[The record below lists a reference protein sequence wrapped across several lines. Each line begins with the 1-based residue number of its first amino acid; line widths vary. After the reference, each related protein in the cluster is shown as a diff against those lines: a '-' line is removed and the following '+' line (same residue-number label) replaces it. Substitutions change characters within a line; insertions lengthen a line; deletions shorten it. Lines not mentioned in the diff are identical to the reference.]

1 MIFAQP
7 CCWSLDVDDVGKK
20 FVEFQVCLQNAS
32 LFFWES
38 SKNMCPN
45 VFLPLSI
52 HGDQLPLPVV
62 PGNLLPNPALRN
74 VWGLSLVLGP
84 RLEMLCSTWSMRC
97 SCFFQGLHIPSRE
110 MLNTYPTLWKRN
122 ISFGLKSDL
131 LTNRICDGLVE
142 GILYLKTTCKFL
154 PPTSWCDW
162 QLQSKG
168 TGLSFEVASGSILKA
183 STRFDRFWLYFFVD
197 QERLWY
203 SNLKKNKTPLLA
215 YKMGGIVGL
224 LEFIGLF
231 W

>member
-7 CCWSLDVDDVGKK
+7 CCWSLDVDDAGKK

-62 PGNLLPNPALRN
+62 PEICCRSLPFAMS
-74 VWGLSLVLGP
+74 GLSLVWDLG
-84 RLEMLCSTWSMRC
+84 SRC
-97 SCFFQGLHIPSRE
+97 FVPLDPWGGLFFQGLHIPSRE

-142 GILYLKTTCKFL
+142 GILYLKATCKFL

-168 TGLSFEVASGSILKA
+168 TGLSFEVASGIILKA

-203 SNLKKNKTPLLA
+203 NNLKKNKTPLLA